1 MRFAFIHQHRG
12 HQPGWTTERLCG
24 ILQVSRSGF
33 YEHLATAAGTA
44 SDRLKRIA
52 EAIRRLFVEHRGR
65 YGSPRIHQSL
75 LHEGI
80 TCDRKT
86 VAKVM
91 KQEGLA
97 ARRRRKFRPGTTDSR
112 HDLPIALDRLRQ
124 DFTTERPNQAWVTD
138 LTYVP
143 TAEGWLYVVT
153 VLDLFSRR
161 IVGHACGD
169 HMRASLCVEALEKA
183 TASRGRHEGLII
195 HSDRGVQFASDE
207 FAGACQRHGLVRSMS
222 RKGNCYDNAVAESFF
237 KTLKT
242 EHLDGRDFGS
252 RREAQLE
259 IFAFIEGYYNTR
271 RMHSTLG
278 YLSPNDFEQ
287 QAATVAA

>member
-1 MRFAFIHQHRG
+1 MKTAFH
-12 HQPGWTTERLCG
+12 
-24 ILQVSRSGF
+24 
-33 YEHLATAAGTA
+33 EH
-44 SDRLKRIA
+44 K
-52 EAIRRLFVEHRGR
+52 GR
-65 YGSPRIHQSL
+65 YGAPRVHRVL
-75 LHEGI
+75 LAAGHA
-80 TCDRKT
+80 CDRKT
-86 VAKVM
+86 VAKLM
-91 KQEGLA
+91 RREGLA
-97 ARRRRKFRPGTTDSR
+97 ARVGRRFRPGTTDSR
-112 HDLPIALDRLRQ
+112 HDLPIAPDRLRQ
-124 DFTTERPNQAWVTD
+124 DFTAERPNQAWVTD

-183 TASRGRHEGLII
+183 TASRGRHEGLIL
-195 HSDRGVQFASDE
+195 HSDRGVQYASDE

-222 RKGNCYDNAVAESFF
+222 RRGNCYDNAVAESFF

-252 RREAQLE
+252 RREASLE
-259 IFAFIEGYYNTR
+259 VFAFIEGYYTPR

-278 YLSPNDFEQ
+278 YLSPDDFEQ
-287 QAATVAA
+287 QTATVAA